1 MSVNI
6 TGSIF
11 WPGSASYSEVT
22 GYTAFGFYNSD
33 AQFISESVSSTYWAA
48 SRLGYS
54 AIDVE
59 LSNEMFIKYF
69 EEAVTEYSA
78 QINAHLIKEYM
89 LTLQGSPT
97 SSDMTGRQI
106 RGGLGGV
113 IKLSDAYGAEVGAGG
128 DVTWHTGSI
137 PVTAGTQ
144 LYDLN
149 SLFAVPSASGRDI
162 RIKKIFHY
170 KVPASIRYF
179 DPWGLPTSPGSY
191 NLGFYG
197 FGANEGGTVGGAG
210 TSYVLRP
217 LYEDLLRMQAI
228 ELNDQIRKSG
238 YSFEIINNQIR
249 LFPIPQE
256 DYTLFFHYVFK
267 DESDAAYVSGSG
279 IPGDP
284 SGLGT
289 ITDPSN
295 VPYSNITYSY
305 INSVGRQWIKKYFL
319 ATCKI
324 SLGGIR
330 GKYPNIPIPNA
341 EVSLDGES
349 MRSEGINEREKLIE
363 ELRDF
368 LDKSGKRAQME
379 AKNETD
385 ENMQKILH
393 KVPLPI
399 YIG

>member
-22 GYTAFGFYNSD
+22 GFAAFGFYNSD
-33 AQFISESVSSTYWAA
+33 AQFISESVASTYWAA
-48 SRLGYS
+48 SRLGYD

-69 EEAVTEYSA
+69 EEAVTEYGA
-78 QINAHLIKEYM
+78 QVNAHLIKEYM

-97 SSDMTGRQI
+97 SSDMTGRQV
-106 RGGLGGV
+106 RGNLGG
-113 IKLSDAYGAEVGAGG
+113 IIRLSDAYGAEIGVGG
-128 DVTWHTGSI
+128 DVSWHTGSI
-137 PVTAGTQ
+137 QVTAGTQ
-144 LYDLN
+144 VYDLN

-162 RIKKIFHY
+162 RIKKIFHH

-191 NLGFYG
+191 NMGFYG
-197 FGANEGGTVGGAG
+197 FGSNEGGTVGGAG

-238 YSFEIINNQIR
+238 YSFEIINNEIR

-256 DYTLFFHYVFK
+256 DYTLWFQYVFK
-267 DESDAAYVSGSG
+267 DEADVAYVSGSG
-279 IPGDP
+279 AVGDP

-295 VPYSNITYSY
+295 VPYSNIQYAY

-349 MRSEGINEREKLIE
+349 LRSEGINEREKLIE

-379 AKNETD
+379 AKDQTD
-385 ENMQKILH
+385 EHMQKILH
-393 KVPLPI
+393 KIPLPI

>member
-1 MSVNI
+1 MSVAI

-11 WPGSASYSEVT
+11 WPGSASYNEVT
-22 GYTAFGFYNSD
+22 DSTPFGFYDDDS
-33 AQFISESVSSTYWAA
+33 QFISESISSIYWAV
-48 SRLGYS
+48 SRLGFPS
-54 AIDVE
+54 TDVE
-59 LSNEMFIKYF
+59 LSNEMLIKYF
-69 EEAVTEYSA
+69 EEAVTEYGA
-78 QINAHLIKEYM
+78 QVNAHLIKEYM

-97 SSDMTGRQI
+97 SSDLTGRQI
-106 RGGLGGV
+106 RGTLGGV
-113 IKLSDAYGAEVGAGG
+113 IRLSDAYGAEVGVGG
-128 DVTWHTGSI
+128 DITWHTGSI

-144 LYDLN
+144 VYDLN

-162 RIKKIFHY
+162 SIKRIFHY

-210 TSYVLRP
+210 TSYILRP
-217 LYEDLLRMQAI
+217 LYEDILRMQAI

-238 YSFEIINNQIR
+238 YSFEIINNELR

-256 DYTLFFHYVFK
+256 DYTLFFQYTFK
-267 DESDAAYVSGSG
+267 DEAYSGFVSGSG
-279 IPGDP
+279 VPGDP

-295 VPYSNITYSY
+295 VPYSNIRYSY

-330 GKYPNIPIPNA
+330 GKFPNIPIPNS

-349 MRSEGINEREKLIE
+349 LRSEGINEREKLIE
-363 ELRDF
+363 ELREF
-368 LDKSGKRAQME
+368 LDKTGKRAQME

-385 ENMQKILH
+385 ENMKKILG

>member
-1 MSVNI
+1 MSVQI

-11 WPGSASYSEVT
+11 WPGSASYDEVT
-22 GYTAFGFYNSD
+22 SSTPFGFYDSD
-33 AQFISESVSSTYWAA
+33 VQFISESVASTYWAA
-48 SRLGYS
+48 SRLGYD
-54 AIDVE
+54 AVDVE
-59 LSNEMFIKYF
+59 LSNDMFIKYF
-69 EEAVTEYSA
+69 EESVTEYSA
-78 QINAHLIKEYM
+78 QVNAHLIKEYM

-106 RGGLGGV
+106 RGSLGGI
-113 IKLSDAYGAEVGAGG
+113 IKLSDSYGAEVGAGG

-137 PVTAGTQ
+137 EVTTGTQ
-144 LYDLN
+144 VYDLN
-149 SLFAVPSASGRDI
+149 VLFASQSGREI
-162 RIKKIFHY
+162 RIKKIFHN

-191 NLGFYG
+191 NMGFYG
-197 FGANEGGTVGGAG
+197 FGGNAGGTVGGAG

-228 ELNDQIRKSG
+228 EMNDQIRKSG
-238 YSFEIINNQIR
+238 YSFEIINNRIR
-249 LFPIPQE
+249 LFPIPQH
-256 DYTLFFHYVFK
+256 DYKLWFQYVFK
-267 DESDAAYVSGSG
+267 DEADAASVSGSG
-279 IPGDP
+279 EVGSP

-295 VPYSNITYSY
+295 VPYTNITYSY
-305 INSVGRQWIKKYFL
+305 INSVGKQWIRKYFL

-330 GKYPNIPIPNA
+330 GKFPNIPIPNS

-349 MRSEGINEREKLIE
+349 LRSEGINEREKLIE

-379 AKNETD
+379 AKDETD
-385 ENMQKILH
+385 EHMQKILH
-393 KVPLPI
+393 KIPLPI